1 MTKHPFQPW
10 RLFAALALVGL
21 ALYTQPASAGAA
33 TNAPGTPSAIALLS
47 FSAKRLSDTSAE
59 VLWRT
64 ALEQDV
70 FGFNLYRS
78 STGQR
83 SDAVRINPNLI
94 PAQGMSGGGASYR
107 FVDATIQPGPTYFYW
122 LQEVELD
129 GGVAEFGPVNTAQVN
144 VFAPFVAR

>member
-1 MTKHPFQPW
+1 M
-10 RLFAALALVGL
+10 LVGMIL
-21 ALYTQPASAGAA
+21 HARPSGAQAA
-33 TNAPGTPSAIALLS
+33 TSAPGEPRAPNAITLLS

-64 ALEQDV
+64 ALEQNV

-94 PAQGMSGGGASYR
+94 PALGQSGGGASYR
-107 FVDATIQPGPTYFYW
+107 FVDTAIQPGATYFYW
-122 LQEVELD
+122 LQEVELN
-129 GGVAEFGPVNTAQVN
+129 GNLAEFGPVTTAQVN